1 MKSVNT
7 TPPFDPAEYPVFN
20 LNSVFLMLQ
29 LLAELAEFLVQL
41 QSMSTYENNVE
52 ALASGT
58 VIIQAI
64 VSIQILCNIFADSI
78 NSDIIESCHHNAS
91 YSKSCT

>member
-1 MKSVNT
+1 M
-7 TPPFDPAEYPVFN
+7 
-20 LNSVFLMLQ
+20 
-29 LLAELAEFLVQL
+29 QL

-64 VSIQILCNIFADSI
+64 VSI
-78 NSDIIESCHHNAS
+78 
-91 YSKSCT
+91 